1 MSLLG
6 GYGTASAAGR
16 KPMEAVGSCTEAG
29 LDQTIEVIKESDSGI
44 TLGENSDSDI
54 CCSNYSTVGFPSY
67 FVS

>member
-6 GYGTASAAGR
+6 GYGTASAARR

-44 TLGENSDSDI
+44 TLGENSDI